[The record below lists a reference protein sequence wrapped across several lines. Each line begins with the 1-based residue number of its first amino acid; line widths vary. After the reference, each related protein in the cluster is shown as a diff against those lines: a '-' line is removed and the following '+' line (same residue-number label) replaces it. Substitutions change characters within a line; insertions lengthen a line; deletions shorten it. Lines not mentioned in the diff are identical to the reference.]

1 MGDSLYNASNAPR
14 RQDPFKS
21 FSGPLMGR
29 PGVAEFYGYTGS
41 SAAYNFDKGG
51 RGSHVD
57 HDGMPMEGKPGDDM
71 DVTEPVPEEEEEEV
85 EIIGVPTYGGA
96 YTRYDIFG
104 NVFEVTAKY
113 VPPIRPVG
121 RGSYGIVW

>member
-29 PGVAEFYGYTGS
+29 PGVAEFYGFS
-41 SAAYNFDKGG
+41 SGYGFDKGG
-51 RGSHVD
+51 AQDSKQGGPSEEA
-57 HDGMPMEGKPGDDM
+57 MM
-71 DVTEPVPEEEEEEV
+71 DLTEPVPEEEEEEV
-85 EIIGVPTYGGA
+85 EIVGVPTYGGS

-104 NVFEVTAKY
+104 NIFEVTAKY